1 MSLKTVLA
9 VAHPGHELLL
19 HSWMERE
26 KPLVLIWTDG
36 SGSRGAP
43 ARLEASRRLIKAA
56 GAMPGPLFGLACDQD
71 FYSAILAQDLK
82 FFSRLLDAMTS
93 ALVDN
98 LAEQI
103 VSDPVEEYSPVHDLC
118 SMISTLAAQRAGR
131 ILKREIRHLDFDIE
145 FRGSRTR
152 AQQPL
157 EAIVLSPGQLERK
170 KLAVASAPELSFEVN
185 RLLQLDPGLL
195 DREALYDRPN
205 GLEASKA
212 PSGTPQYEI
221 AAAPLV
227 SSGVFETLITYKDH
241 IGPLLGK
248 LVDYQSRDVGA

>member
-1 MSLKTVLA
+1 MTIKTVLA

-19 HSWMERE
+19 YNWMERE

-43 ARLEASRRLIKAA
+43 SRLEASRRLIKAA
-56 GAMPGPLFGLACDQD
+56 GATPGPLFGLACDQD
-71 FYSAILAQDLK
+71 FYSAILAQDLE
-82 FFSRLLDAMTS
+82 FFSRLLEAMTS

-118 SMISTLAAQRAGR
+118 SMISTLAAERAGR
-131 ILKREIRHLDFDIE
+131 ILKRKIRHLDFDIE

-157 EAIVLSPGQLERK
+157 EVIVLSPAQLECK
-170 KLAVASAPELSFEVN
+170 ASVVASAPELSFEVN

-195 DREALYDRPN
+195 DREALYERSN
-205 GLEASKA
+205 GLEALKA
-212 PSGTPQYEI
+212 PSVTPQYEI
-221 AAAPLV
+221 AAAALV
-227 SSGVFETLITYKDH
+227 SSGVFETLITFKDH
-241 IGPLLGK
+241 IGPLIGGL
-248 LVDYQSRDVGA
+248 LEYQSRDVGA

>member
-1 MSLKTVLA
+1 MPLRTVLA

-19 HSWMERE
+19 HCWMERE

-36 SGSRGAP
+36 SGSRAAP
-43 ARLEASRRLIKAA
+43 PRLEASRRLIKAA
-56 GAMPGPLFGLACDQD
+56 GATPGPLFGLAGDRE
-71 FYSAILAQDLK
+71 FYSAILAQDLG
-82 FFSRLLDAMTS
+82 FFTRLLDVMTS

-103 VSDPVEEYSPVHDLC
+103 VSDPIEEYSPVHDLC

-152 AQQPL
+152 VQQPL
-157 EAIVLSPGQLERK
+157 EAIVLSPAQLERK
-170 KLAVASAPELSFEVN
+170 ASAVAGATELSFEVN
-185 RLLQLDPGLL
+185 RLLQIDPGLL
-195 DREALYDRPN
+195 DREALYDRPS
-205 GLEASKA
+205 GLEALKA
-212 PSGTPQYEI
+212 PSVTPQYEI

-227 SSGVFETLITYKDH
+227 ASGVFKTLITYTDH
-241 IGPLLGK
+241 IGPLVSG
-248 LVDYQSRDVGA
+248 LVAYQSRDVRA